1 MIITKMVDP
10 MALVHPYELHGKGL
24 VVYDDE
30 GKIVIMTRNKKIA
43 LSYLPNGEAASQIHN
58 CAIVRQRIFQ

>member
-10 MALVHPYELHGKGL
+10 IAIVHPYERHGKGL

-30 GKIVIMTRNKKIA
+30 GQIVIMTRNKKK
-43 LSYLPNGEAASQIHN
+43 
-58 CAIVRQRIFQ
+58 